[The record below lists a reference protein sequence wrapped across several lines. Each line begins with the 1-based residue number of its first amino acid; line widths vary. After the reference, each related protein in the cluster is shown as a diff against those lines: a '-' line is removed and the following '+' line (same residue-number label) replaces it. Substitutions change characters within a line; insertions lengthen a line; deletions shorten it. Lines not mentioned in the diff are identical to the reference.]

1 MKGPRKSRLQDA
13 ASEIDLRL
21 GDLLGQ
27 LGDALAEA
35 AERLENGDSGEVRRE
50 REFDTGSGPIRA
62 SAGIKISTLGA
73 RVQTS
78 GKPSGG
84 PSEGRRPD
92 TPVNTPGPAAPE
104 AASGPA
110 PRKVDAT
117 VFDEKDHWFVVAD
130 MPGITQADVTL
141 TETGEML
148 RIEAVSATRHYI
160 LETPRPAGWARFV
173 CTVQNGILE
182 VQAIASEAET

>member
-35 AERLENGDSGEVRRE
+35 AERLETGDSGEVRRE
-50 REFDTGSGPIRA
+50 REFDTGAGPIRA
-62 SAGIKISTLGA
+62 SAGIKISTLGGAA
-73 RVQTS
+73 RAARTTS
-78 GKPSGG
+78 G
-84 PSEGRRPD
+84 GRRPD
-92 TPVNTPGPAAPE
+92 TPVNTPAPAAP
-104 AASGPA
+104 AGPV

-117 VFDEKDHWFVVAD
+117 VFDEQDHWFLVAD
-130 MPGITQADVTL
+130 MPGITKADVTL
-141 TETGEML
+141 TVAGDLL
-148 RIEAVSATRHYI
+148 RIEAVNDSRHYI
-160 LETPRPAGWARFV
+160 LETPMPAGRDGFD

-182 VQAIASEAET
+182 VQASAPEAST